1 MKKTKK
7 LVNKLL
13 EELERTGIVEISCEK
28 TGISRN
34 TFYRWMKES
43 KEFLEQASEAMFIG
57 TGRVN
62 DIAASNILAGIKAK
76 DMKATMYWLGHRH
89 PEFKRPYTNGLDVHD
104 LLRYAQLLNGKERA
118 LRVDM
123 EAIELA
129 GNPSKEK
136 IKETMKNIELF
147 QDKWFVNEHKERE
160 KVAQE
165 KFEKWKKEFLDKN
178 GYEDDPTID
187 SA

>member
-13 EELERTGIVEISCEK
+13 QELERTGIVEISCEK

-34 TFYRWMKES
+34 TFYRWLKED
-43 KEFLEQASEAMFIG
+43 KEFLGRASEAMFIG
-57 TGRVN
+57 TGRVS
-62 DIAASNILAGIKAK
+62 DIAASNILTGIKANDFK
-76 DMKATMYWLGHRH
+76 STVYWLSHRH

-118 LRVDM
+118 LRADM
-123 EAIELA
+123 EAVELA

-136 IKETMKNIELF
+136 IEQAMKDIEQF

-160 KVAQE
+160 KLALE
-165 KFEKWKKEFLDKN
+165 KFKEWQKDYLEN
-178 GYEDDPTID
+178 GKEPPKIT
-187 SA
+187 